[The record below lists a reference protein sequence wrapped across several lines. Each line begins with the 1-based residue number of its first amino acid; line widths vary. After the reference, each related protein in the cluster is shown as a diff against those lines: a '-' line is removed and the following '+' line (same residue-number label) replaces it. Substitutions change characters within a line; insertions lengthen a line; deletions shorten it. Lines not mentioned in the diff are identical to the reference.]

1 MIRGAV
7 IHFASEQPLVC
18 DMRSLPSAADVC
30 ITITNLRYVD
40 GRKPTFIDHAD
51 SWFLYPLNQLRF
63 IEIPA
68 NAMAGSDLPALPS
81 GEPVMDAV
89 DAAVA
94 ALDDDPID
102 IDDPDEARHA
112 EELLRRMRDA

>member
-18 DMRSLPSAADVC
+18 DMRNLPTAADVC
-30 ITITNLRYVD
+30 ITITNMRYVD
-40 GRKPTFIDHAD
+40 GRKPTFIDHAE

-68 NAMAGSDLPALPS
+68 DAMAGSDLPALPS
-81 GEPVMDAV
+81 GEPEV
-89 DAAVA
+89 DPIEAAVA
-94 ALDDDPID
+94 ALDEDVVD
-102 IDDPDEARHA
+102 IDDPEEARHA
-112 EELLRRMRDA
+112 EDLLRRMREA